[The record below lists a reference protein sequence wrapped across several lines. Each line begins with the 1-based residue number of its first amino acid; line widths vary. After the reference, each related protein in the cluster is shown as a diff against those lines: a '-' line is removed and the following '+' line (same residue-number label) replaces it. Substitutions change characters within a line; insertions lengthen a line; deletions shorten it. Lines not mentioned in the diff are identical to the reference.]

1 VSETKDHRLRTRR
14 ELCGAT
20 LERIASLTGFSIS
33 KISRWE
39 TGAYKPNPADEKLWE
54 VSVAYVERESAKL
67 AAKMREVIE

>member
-1 VSETKDHRLRTRR
+1 M
-14 ELCGAT
+14 
-20 LERIASLTGFSIS
+20 TGFSIS